1 MMFAMWPDS
10 PRFSAS
16 WPPCSSLENV
26 EAYPLGSDK
35 LPIQH
40 YDYEAHES
48 TSFPSCST
56 DFNAPTVFQQ
66 PTKSDAATQTEE
78 IDERDRRCRRVT
90 LAMLRSSFD
99 LEVRLEL
106 NVETSQRTRIG
117 RCLDVLTALFAACY
131 RPIVINGP

>member
-26 EAYPLGSDK
+26 DAYPLESHR
-35 LPIQH
+35 LQH
-40 YDYEAHES
+40 YDYEARELAS
-48 TSFPSCST
+48 TNFPSCSK
-56 DFNAPTVFQQ
+56 DFNAPIVLQQ

-117 RCLDVLTALFAACY
+117 RCLDVLTTLFAACY